1 MENIKCSIQ
10 EHEQMKPIMYC
21 LECKI
26 NMCNKCLNFHS
37 ALFKN
42 HHTYNIDNNFE
53 NIFID
58 ICKENNHDIKLEYY
72 CKNHNKLC
80 CLACIAKIKKN
91 GKGEHC
97 DCDIC
102 LIEDIENKKKNDL
115 INNIKLL
122 EDLSI
127 DLDESINKMK
137 NLIENI
143 NKNKDELKFNIQNQ
157 FTKIRNALNEREDE
171 LLLNIDKLF
180 DNIYF
185 KQDFIKDCEK
195 IPKKLE
201 ISLEKGKKMMDDWN
215 NKNLPLLINNCIN
228 IENNI
233 KDINLLKNNL
243 TKSIDIDSKI
253 KFNMYNDELL
263 FKTIKNYGE
272 IIKENQDFIF
282 KRGNNYEVSNN
293 GKIATK
299 NGEIGFKCTIIGNIE
314 IPKNKKSCWKFKI
327 NSEIHNSFII
337 GIGPEN
343 KNNINDFFKNCWSF
357 DIYNMKLILHS
368 GSYSEYTN
376 NKFKICAKKGD
387 IIRIEVNRI
396 NHSLSFSIN
405 DKNCGIAYSEI
416 PPNDE
421 LYPVIM
427 PYEAKSSIEIIDCSI
442 DPI

>member
-1 MENIKCSIQ
+1 
-10 EHEQMKPIMYC
+10 
-21 LECKI
+21 
-26 NMCNKCLNFHS
+26 
-37 ALFKN
+37 
-42 HHTYNIDNNFE
+42 
-53 NIFID
+53 
-58 ICKENNHDIKLEYY
+58 
-72 CKNHNKLC
+72 
-80 CLACIAKIKKN
+80 
-91 GKGEHC
+91 
-97 DCDIC
+97 
-102 LIEDIENKKKNDL
+102 
-115 INNIKLL
+115 
-122 EDLSI
+122 
-127 DLDESINKMK
+127 MK

-185 KQDFIKDCEK
+185 KKDFIKDCEK
-195 IPKKLE
+195 FPKKLK

-376 NKFKICAKKGD
+376 NKFKIGAKKGD

-405 DKNCGIAYSEI
+405 DKNCGIVYSEI